1 MNPSHFDNAIQQS
14 MFEARLQVSMR
25 ISDEQLRQH
34 AERLA
39 TQEEAE
45 DRRQRAEELGRDRS
59 HN

>member
-1 MNPSHFDNAIQQS
+1 MSQSHFDYAIQQALS
-14 MFEARLQVSMR
+14 EARLQVSMG

-39 TQEEAE
+39 AQEEAE